1 VAPVMRRRFFLLR
14 SLIFPLLIFLLL
26 IFPILRAASLPGTD
40 SPEAGADPA
49 KKHWKILH
57 IMSYHSPWKWTD
69 EQFEGFKAPLRGL
82 DIEYKVFQLDMKR
95 RTDEAWKMAVSRE
108 ARELIDTW
116 KPDLVYTSDD
126 YAQKCVAKYYINQKL
141 PFVFSGVNA
150 DPSVYG
156 FVGSENITG
165 VLEEE
170 HIVETIKLLRQIVP
184 TVNKIAVIYDDDPT
198 WPPVLARMKKSLPQ
212 LQDINIISWDMI
224 STFAQFK
231 QRIAELQS
239 QADAIGFLGIFA
251 FKDEQGQNVSYKTV
265 CRWVMDHS
273 TLPDFSFWEDRI
285 SYGTLCTVN
294 VSEYEQGYAAGQI
307 ARGILLE
314 GRSPASYP
322 MKPTVKGVPMVN
334 LLRAKKLG
342 LKIKTGILLSVTV
355 RDGVNKDF

>member
-1 VAPVMRRRFFLLR
+1 MAPVMKRMFSPWRA
-14 SLIFPLLIFLLL
+14 LIFLLL
-26 IFPILRAASLPGTD
+26 IFPIIRAAPLPGAD
-40 SPEAGADPA
+40 SLEAGTDLA
-49 KKHWKILH
+49 KKNWKILH

-69 EQFEGFKAPLRGL
+69 GQFEGFKAALRGL
-82 DIEYKVFQLDMKR
+82 NIEYKVFQLDMKR
-95 RTDEAWKMAVSRE
+95 RTDEAWKKEVSRE

-126 YAQKCVAKYYINQKL
+126 YAQEYVAKHYINQKL

-156 FVGSENITG
+156 FVGSKNITG

-170 HIVETIKLLRQIVP
+170 HIVETIKLLKQIVP
-184 TVNKIAVIYDDDPT
+184 TVKKIAVIYDDDPT
-198 WPPVLARMKKSLPQ
+198 WPPVLARMKKCLPQ
-212 LQDINIISWDMI
+212 LQGINIISWDLI
-224 STFAQFK
+224 RTFAQFK
-231 QRIAELQS
+231 QRITELQKE
-239 QADAIGFLGIFA
+239 ADAIGFLGIFA
-251 FKDEQGQNVSYKTV
+251 FKDEHGKNVSYKTV

-273 TLPDFSFWEDRI
+273 TLPDFSYWEDRI

-322 MKPTVKGVPMVN
+322 MKPTVKGVPMIN

-342 LKIKTGILLSVTV
+342 IKIKTGILLSVTV

>member
-1 VAPVMRRRFFLLR
+1 MKRAFSPWKVCAIL
-14 SLIFPLLIFLLL
+14 LLIFLISL
-26 IFPILRAASLPGTD
+26 AALFLATAAPESGT
-40 SPEAGADPA
+40 DPA
-49 KKHWKILH
+49 KRKWKILH

-69 EQFEGFKAPLRGL
+69 GQLDGFKAALRGL
-82 DIEYKVFQLDMKR
+82 DIDYQVFQLDLKR
-95 RTDEAWKMAVSRE
+95 RTDEAWKKQVSRE

-126 YAQKCVAKYYINQKL
+126 YAQEYVTKHYLNQQL

-156 FVGSENITG
+156 FAGSKNITG

-170 HIVETIKLLRQIVP
+170 HIVETIKLLKRIVP
-184 TVNKIAVIYDDDPT
+184 QVKKIAVIYDDDPT

-212 LQDINIISWDMI
+212 LEGINITSWDLI
-224 STFAQFK
+224 HTFAQFK
-231 QRIAELQS
+231 QRLEELQKK
-239 QADAIGFLGIFA
+239 ADAIGFLGIFA
-251 FKDEQGQNVSYKTV
+251 FKGEDGKNVSYKTV

-285 SYGTLCTVN
+285 SYGTLCAVN

-322 MKPTVKGVPMVN
+322 MKPTVKGVPMIN

-342 LKIKTGILLSVTV
+342 IKVKTGILLSVTV
-355 RDGVNKDF
+355 RDDVNKDF